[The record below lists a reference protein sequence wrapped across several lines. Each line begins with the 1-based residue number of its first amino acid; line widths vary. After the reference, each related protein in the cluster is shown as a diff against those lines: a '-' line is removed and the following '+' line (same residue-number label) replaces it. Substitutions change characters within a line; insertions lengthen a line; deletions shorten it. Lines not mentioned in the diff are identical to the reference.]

1 MAQEVSSDHPA
12 PDSTSVCMRIP
23 LVASQSVETV
33 AGGLFAVVS
42 GFRAVIPS
50 NDTGVV

>member
-1 MAQEVSSDHPA
+1 
-12 PDSTSVCMRIP
+12 MRIP

-42 GFRAVIPS
+42 GFRVVIPS